1 MSDASPAASA
11 ATPPAPSPTNGRA
24 RLVLAFGATGCALLL
39 YVVWSL
45 LWHMTDDAYI
55 TYRYVHN
62 LLAGDGL
69 VWNAAP
75 FARVDGNTDFLWSL
89 LLALVWSTTGIEPP
103 TAAPWLSL
111 GFGAGIV
118 AIVGV
123 LAHRLVLPAWSPVA
137 KAGLCV
143 LVLFGTVT
151 HRGLVAYF
159 SSGLG
164 AAFFLLLW
172 FLWALVATSPHTR
185 TRRGGPFALALLGA
199 LCAMARPEG
208 QLIAAATLAL
218 LAAWRLGGALRTG
231 PWLAASVALLLPVM
245 AHAVWHR
252 LYYGDWLPNT
262 YYAKRS
268 PLRPDSGWRYA
279 ASYAFEFGV
288 GVWLPVALLW
298 LVRRSQH
305 VGALLRCPHALGWA
319 AVTGTLLVH
328 FTYYTLVIGGDLF
341 EYRVYAQL
349 FPFLLLAMA
358 AMLAQLGC
366 GPRGVRRGVLL
377 FVVAGL
383 PIGWWKYACLDGP
396 IAPSAPAWLRPL
408 VQPYDDWQDWL
419 RHRTTGMRNHEMRTN
434 LAVFEQAAPNRA
446 RGSQIPRDG
455 NPVLWGEAVGVVG
468 WVLPHVAIVD
478 AFGLSDRV
486 IAHTEPPSRDE
497 RLAQRAANWR
507 SLHALFDQD
516 HDGFVAASELVPL
529 AAALAPA
536 SAGDPAAMQAQAQRM
551 LADYDHDHDGRIALA
566 ELLAQP
572 SVHGDPK
579 LAHDR
584 FPPPGY
590 REGLRD
596 NVTVHQGQVFVTPR
610 PVPLTDDDIRAHEA
624 KFWAAVQAAGP

>member
-1 MSDASPAASA
+1 MSGTPSDPNAPA
-11 ATPPAPSPTNGRA
+11 TQPPTHDRA
-24 RLVLAFGATGCALLL
+24 RLVLAFGAAGCALLL

-62 LLAGDGL
+62 LLAGCGL

-89 LLALVWSTTGIEPP
+89 LLALVWKTTGLEPP
-103 TAAPWLSL
+103 VAAPWLSL

-123 LAHRLVLPAWSPVA
+123 LAHRLVLPTWSATQRASLV
-137 KAGLCV
+137 V

-172 FLWALVATSPHTR
+172 FSWALVATSPHTR

-199 LCAMARPEG
+199 LCAIARPEG
-208 QLIAAATLAL
+208 QLIAAASMAL
-218 LAAWRLGGALRTG
+218 LAAWRFGGVLRSG
-231 PWLAASVALLLPVM
+231 PWLAATLALLLPI
-245 AHAVWHR
+245 ACHAVWHR

-279 ASYAFEFGV
+279 ASYAFEFGLV
-288 GVWLPVALLW
+288 VWLPVLLAWLARSALRVGTVL
-298 LVRRSQH
+298 RS
-305 VGALLRCPHALGWA
+305 PHALGWA

-328 FTYYTLVIGGDLF
+328 FAYYTLVIGGDLF

-358 AMLAQLGC
+358 AMLAQLGR
-366 GPRGVRRGVLL
+366 GPRAVLGGVAL
-377 FVVAGL
+377 FVAAGL

-396 IAPSAPAWLRPL
+396 IAESAPAWLRPL

-468 WVLPHVAIVD
+468 WVLPNVAIVD

-486 IAHTEPPSRDE
+486 IAHTPPPSRDE
-497 RLAQRAANWR
+497 RLAQREANWR

-516 HDGFVAASELVPL
+516 HDGFVGAAELVPL
-529 AAALAPA
+529 AAAVAPET
-536 SAGDPAAMQAQAQRM
+536 AGDAAKVAAQAERM
-551 LADYDHDHDGRIALA
+551 LAAYDRDHDGRIALA

-590 REGLRD
+590 REGFRD
-596 NVTVHQGQVFVTPR
+596 NVTVHHGEVFVAPR
-610 PVPLTDDDIRAHEA
+610 AVPLTDDDLRAHEA
-624 KFWAAVQAAGP
+624 KFWAAVQAAGH